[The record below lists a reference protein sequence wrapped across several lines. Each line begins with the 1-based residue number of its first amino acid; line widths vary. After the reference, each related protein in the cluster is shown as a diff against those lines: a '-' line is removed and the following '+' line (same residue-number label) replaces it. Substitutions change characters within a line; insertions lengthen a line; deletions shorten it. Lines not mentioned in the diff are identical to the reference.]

1 MYQEVYKSPIGD
13 LLISSDADSII
24 SIEFD
29 GSIDSHNPSALTSE
43 CISQLKEYFSDERNS
58 FDLPLNPE
66 GTEFQKSV
74 WNQLLEIPFGKS
86 ISYSKLAV
94 SLGDIKTIRAAG
106 TANGKNKIPI
116 IIPCHRV
123 IGKDGSMVGF
133 SGGVWRKEW
142 LLKHEGILQGEQ
154 MKIFG

>member
-1 MYQEVYKSPIGD
+1 MYQEVYSSPIGN
-13 LLISSDADSII
+13 LLISADSESII
-24 SIEFD
+24 AIEFD
-29 GSIDSHNPSALTSE
+29 ERVEKPNPSAITKK
-43 CISQLKEYFSDERNS
+43 CAFQLDEYFSGQREM
-58 FDLPLNPE
+58 FDLPLNPK
-66 GTEFQKSV
+66 GTAFQKSV
-74 WNQLLEIPFGKS
+74 WSALKLIPFGKS
-86 ISYSKLAV
+86 ISYSDLAIAI
-94 SLGDIKTIRAAG
+94 GDIKTIRAAG
-106 TANGKNKIPI
+106 TANGKNRIPI